1 MARAP
6 RASVSKTSGQGISR
20 LGYQKA
26 RTLGGNISSAAGGGL
41 GSGRSSGGGGGGEK
55 IGTTGTGRDY
65 SKQLK
70 LFGSPPMDVAFG
82 DTNAPE
88 PGDLSGIKGMG
99 VMPPVKPS
107 ASLAPEAAKKWTK

>member
-6 RASVSKTSGQGISR
+6 RSTVSKTSGQGISR
-20 LGYQKA
+20 LAYQKA
-26 RTLGGNISSAAGGGL
+26 RSLGGNISTGSGGGL
-41 GSGRSSGGGGGGEK
+41 GLRSGGGGGGGGEK

-65 SKQLK
+65 SKQAK
-70 LFGSPPMDVAFG
+70 LFASPPMNVSFG

-88 PGDLSGIKGMG
+88 PGDIAGIKGMG